1 MEKSIGIYEHWG
13 RHKAFLQSRNLL
25 KFTPKLLNHKDTQKQ
40 FFDAVLIGADIVWD
54 FLNPRLG
61 YDSIY
66 FGEFLNSK
74 RIISFAASC
83 GSASHIKKRKR
94 ITINGLNSFHSISVR
109 DMNTLR
115 FVKESTGKE
124 GSVDMAIYTFHV
136 NDVDVVSES
145 PGESALFVSLCESWN
160 AKQRYNYTDKRLR
173 EKK

>member
-1 MEKSIGIYEHWG
+1 MENPIAIYEHWG
-13 RHKAFLQSRNLL
+13 RHKAFLESRNLL
-25 KFTPKLLNHKDTQKQ
+25 KFTPKLLNHQDTQKQ

-83 GSASHIKKRKR
+83 GSASHKEAPAYAV
-94 ITINGLNSFHSISVR
+94 NGLNSFHSISVR

-115 FVKESTGKE
+115 FVKESIGRE
-124 GSVDMAIYTFHV
+124 AQLICDPAFHV

-145 PGESALFVSLCESWN
+145 PDKTPYLLVYANPGTLSRDIIMQ
-160 AKQRYNYTDKRLR
+160 QRLTRKII
-173 EKK
+173 